1 MKEELI
7 GILDKTEK
15 MVIKFMLFQ
24 KIINILNAIEM
35 ETPIGWS
42 AIRAKPVR

>member
-1 MKEELI
+1 
-7 GILDKTEK
+7 
-15 MVIKFMLFQ
+15 MLFQ